1 MWYHAADAIRYL
13 SIISAATIVGNV
25 QPAAPAHA
33 ASVVLGEIEYTRDGR
48 VDDEA
53 RNAIESY
60 IEFFLSR
67 LHNRKLQQMRSYI
80 QNCAP
85 KESDG
90 SCPFPDFYI
99 QLQIF
104 ERQGEVLISGAVGQ
118 KIGPKDFQ
126 PHNLDISRVKFRD
139 LTDGLSRVAKDVDA
153 IITKS
158 TAPTERAHV
167 VIACFGP
174 TSNAPHAFRRRPQTQ
189 TRDPSA
195 MIPAASSYADRL
207 PQMLERLMRDEP
219 GIRLSTSKDAGANCD
234 SIEALQAIVQTDSAE
249 AVLTGRVFTDDRSG
263 LIVVPQIF
271 ITAARKKI
279 ALPVISIPSGADVA
293 ASYERVARPLAA
305 VSYALVGSPNRGE
318 LVKAIDD
325 NAELSYYLG
334 RAEAHLS
341 LSPPEYDAADAL
353 LELAK
358 FKAPAE
364 EDPYLLLAWSLA
376 ARTLYTEAS
385 TILQSGIAKI
395 PDSKALYLALAE
407 NLIRAGDLPQARR
420 VYEAGLSANILA
432 EDAILGIART
442 YLSGRSFER
451 AMEYALRAA
460 AQNPSSADA
469 DYLVGQIAEAQGNL
483 ETAESHYQR
492 ARALSPQSAQIASRL
507 SNLYERWTN
516 QDLKKRNWKGAF
528 DILTKSIE
536 TFPSA
541 QKYSDRGFISLK
553 LYAQSGE
560 RSKSYQLASADYTL
574 ALQLA
579 REKGTVLSQ
588 RPWLMPNL
596 IETLIFEGKFKEA
609 KRVADELFAALASDT
624 SVRPSADPKDI
635 KLIAAFLTAAA
646 QMLDTGSAEKELYL
660 FEHTALGMN
669 FGRLPWSFDEMLSFL
684 DQDYPNLVPQL
695 PPDDQVMRVAAVKQ
709 WIGRMSEK

>member
-1 MWYHAADAIRYL
+1 M
-13 SIISAATIVGNV
+13 
-25 QPAAPAHA
+25 
-33 ASVVLGEIEYTRDGR
+33 RD
-48 VDDEA
+48 
-53 RNAIESY
+53 Y
-60 IEFFLSR
+60 I
-67 LHNRKLQQMRSYI
+67 KD
-80 QNCAP
+80 CAP

-90 SCPFPDFYI
+90 SCPFPDFHV
-99 QLQIF
+99 QLQLF

-139 LTDGLSRVAKDVDA
+139 LADGLSRVVKDIDA

-174 TSNAPHAFRRRPQTQ
+174 TSNAPPASRRRPQIQ
-189 TRDPSA
+189 TRYPAA
-195 MIPAASSYADRL
+195 MISAASSYADRL

-219 GIRLSTSKDAGANCD
+219 GIRVSTSKDARANCN
-234 SIEALQAIVQTDSAE
+234 SIEALQAIAQTASAE
-249 AVLTGRVFTDDRSG
+249 AVLTGGVFTDDRSG
-263 LIVVPQIF
+263 LMVVPQIF

-325 NAELSYYLG
+325 NAELSYYLD

-341 LSPPEYDAADAL
+341 LSPPEYGAADAL

-364 EDPYLLLAWSLA
+364 EESYLLLAWSLA
-376 ARTLYTEAS
+376 ARNFYTEAS
-385 TILQSGIAKI
+385 AILRSGIDQV
-395 PDSKALYLALAE
+395 PDSKALYLALGE

-432 EDAILGIART
+432 EDALLGIART

-451 AMEYALRAA
+451 AMEYALKAA

-469 DYLVGQIAEAQGNL
+469 YYLAGQITEAQGNF

-492 ARALSPQSAQIASRL
+492 ARALSPQSGQFASRL
-507 SNLYERWTN
+507 SNLYERWIN
-516 QDLKKRNWKGAF
+516 QDLKKGNWKGAF
-528 DILTKSIE
+528 DILTKSIG

-541 QKYSDRGFISLK
+541 KKYSDRGFVSLK
-553 LYAQSGE
+553 FYAQSGE

-588 RPWLMPNL
+588 LPWLMPNL
-596 IETLIFEGKFKEA
+596 VETLIFEGKFKEA
-609 KRVADELFAALASDT
+609 KRVADELFVALASDA

-635 KLIAAFLTAAA
+635 KLIAAFLTATA

-660 FEHTALGMN
+660 FENTALGMN
-669 FGRLPWSFDEMLSFL
+669 FGRLSWSFDEMLSFL
-684 DQDYPNLVPQL
+684 DQDYRNLVPQL
-695 PPDDQVMRVAAVKQ
+695 PPDDQAMRVAAVKQ
-709 WIGRMSEK
+709 WIGRLSKK

>member
-1 MWYHAADAIRYL
+1 MWYQAAAAIRYL
-13 SIISAATIVGNV
+13 SIISAATILGNI
-25 QPAAPAHA
+25 QPAVPADA
-33 ASVVLGEIEYTRDGR
+33 ASVVLGEIEYTRDGH

-60 IEFFLSR
+60 IEFFLAR
-67 LHNRKLQQMRSYI
+67 LHNRKPQRMREYI

-90 SCPFPDFYI
+90 SCPFPDFYV

-118 KIGPKDFQ
+118 KIGPQDLQ

-139 LTDGLSRVAKDVDA
+139 LADGLSRVVKDVDA

-167 VIACFGP
+167 VIGCFGP
-174 TSNAPHAFRRRPQTQ
+174 TSNAPPASRRRPQAQ
-189 TRDPSA
+189 TRDPGA
-195 MIPAASSYADRL
+195 MISAGSSYADRL
-207 PQMLERLMRDEP
+207 PQMLERLMRDES
-219 GIRLSTSKDAGANCD
+219 GIRVSTSKDARADCS
-234 SIEALQAIVQTDSAE
+234 SIEALQAIAQTASAE

-279 ALPVISIPSGADVA
+279 ALPVIPIPRGADVA
-293 ASYERVARPLAA
+293 ASYEQVARPLAA

-325 NAELSYYLG
+325 NAELSYYLH

-341 LSPPEYDAADAL
+341 LSPPEYEAADAL

-358 FKAPAE
+358 LKAPAE
-364 EDPYLLLAWSLA
+364 EEPYLLLAWSLA

-385 TILQSGIAKI
+385 AILRSGIDQV
-395 PDSKALYLALAE
+395 PDGKALHLALAD
-407 NLIRAGDLPQARR
+407 NLMRAGDLPQARR
-420 VYEAGLSANILA
+420 VYEAALSANILA
-432 EDAILGIART
+432 EDALLGIART
-442 YLSGRSFER
+442 YLSGRSLER
-451 AMEYALRAA
+451 AMEYALKAA

-469 DYLVGQIAEAQGNL
+469 YYLAGQIAEAQGNF
-483 ETAESHYQR
+483 EAAESHYQR
-492 ARALSPQSAQIASRL
+492 ARALSPHSTQIASRL
-507 SNLYERWTN
+507 SNLYQRRTN
-516 QDLKKRNWKGAF
+516 QDFNKRNWKGAF

-536 TFPSA
+536 TSPSA
-541 QKYSDRGFISLK
+541 RKYSDRGFASLK
-553 LYAQSGE
+553 FYAQSGE

-588 RPWLMPNL
+588 LPWLMPNL
-596 IETLIFEGKFKEA
+596 VETLIFEGKFTEA

-624 SVRPSADPKDI
+624 PVRPSADPKEI
-635 KLIAAFLTAAA
+635 KLIAGFLTATA

-660 FEHTALGMN
+660 FENTALGMN
-669 FGRLPWSFDEMLSFL
+669 FGLLSWSFDEMLSFL
-684 DQDYPNLVPQL
+684 DQDYRSLVPQL
-695 PPDDQVMRVAAVKQ
+695 PPDDQAMRVAAVKQ
-709 WIGRMSEK
+709 WIDRLSKK